1 MKNLLGFNDQELLA
15 DYINEYG
22 KLKMLLAEL
31 RADVQTQEDMDL
43 NKKRFDWLHFE
54 RRLIVLKLEEDFG
67 IELNEL
73 AEAKEHINVVTHLKS
88 LRD

>member
-1 MKNLLGFNDQELLA
+1 MKILSKFNDQELLA

-22 KLKMLLAEL
+22 KIKMLLAEL
-31 RADVQTQEDMDL
+31 RAEVQTQEDREL
-43 NKKRFDWLHFE
+43 NKKQFDWLHFE
-54 RRLIVLKLEEDFG
+54 RRLIVLKLERDFG

-73 AEAKEHINVVTHLKS
+73 AEAKEHKNVVNHLKS